1 MKPHYGG
8 DSGIRNDFD
17 VSKLVTIDYQSRGM
31 ELRHLRYFVAVA
43 EDLNFRKA
51 AGRLHISRPALS
63 KQIKDLEDEISV
75 KLLTRDTV
83 SVALTKAGEI
93 FLADA
98 REVLSQA
105 DEAISRAREAQDGNL
120 GSLRIGSVGVIATD
134 FLPGT
139 LKLFQQ
145 TYPEVEVTFVE
156 MLPPE
161 QLDALAAGKI
171 DIGFAYGQNAGNI
184 PGLDSLCVIQSTFGI
199 AVSKLN
205 ACNKC
210 TGVPLSKVGS
220 KTVLC
225 LGTEP
230 RSIHRQDTLR
240 FFASEGVKPHKIR
253 QVEGFDSLVTLV
265 AADQGVALLPEI
277 LDLANH
283 GVTIVPLQ
291 SDKTDFEFRM
301 WAVWQAN
308 SPSLMVR
315 HFVHL
320 LEQRENQAKSKSGA
334 SLMSA

>member
-1 MKPHYGG
+1 MKIHYGG
-8 DSGIRNDFD
+8 VSGIRNDFD
-17 VSKLVTIDYQSRGM
+17 VSKLVTIDYQRCGM

-63 KQIKDLEDEISV
+63 KQIKDLEGEISV

-93 FLADA
+93 FLTDA

-105 DEAISRAREAQDGNL
+105 DEAISRAREAQAGNL

-139 LKLFQQ
+139 LKLFHQS
-145 TYPEVEVTFVE
+145 YPDVEVSFVE

-161 QLDALAAGKI
+161 QLAALAAGKI
-171 DIGFAYGQNAGNI
+171 DIAFAYGQHAGNL
-184 PGLDSLCVIQSTFGI
+184 PGLESLCVIQSTFGV

-205 ACNKC
+205 SCKGC
-210 TGVPLSKVGS
+210 THVQLQKVMG
-220 KTVLC
+220 KTLLC
-225 LGTEP
+225 LGKETN
-230 RSIHRQDTLR
+230 SVHREDTLR
-240 FFASEGVKPHKIR
+240 FFASEGLKPSKIR
-253 QVEGFDSLVTLV
+253 QVEGFDSLVTLI
-265 AADQGVALLPEI
+265 AADQGVTLLPLV
-277 LDLANH
+277 LDLENQ
-283 GVTIVPLQ
+283 GVTIVPLE
-291 SDKTDFEFRM
+291 SKHTDFEFRM

-308 SPSLMVR
+308 TPSLLVR
-315 HFVHL
+315 QFVQL
-320 LEQRENQAKSKSGA
+320 LEQRSGQPKDKARA

>member
-1 MKPHYGG
+1 
-8 DSGIRNDFD
+8 
-17 VSKLVTIDYQSRGM
+17 
-31 ELRHLRYFVAVA
+31 
-43 EDLNFRKA
+43 
-51 AGRLHISRPALS
+51 
-63 KQIKDLEDEISV
+63 
-75 KLLTRDTV
+75 
-83 SVALTKAGEI
+83 
-93 FLADA
+93 
-98 REVLSQA
+98 
-105 DEAISRAREAQDGNL
+105 
-120 GSLRIGSVGVIATD
+120 
-134 FLPGT
+134 
-139 LKLFQQ
+139 
-145 TYPEVEVTFVE
+145 
-156 MLPPE
+156 MLPAE

-184 PGLDSLCVIQSTFGI
+184 PGMDSLCVLQSTFGI

-205 ACNKC
+205 SCNKC

-230 RSIHRQDTLR
+230 RSIHLENTLR

-265 AADQGVALLPEI
+265 AADQGVAMLPEI
-277 LDLANH
+277 LDLTNH

-320 LEQRENQAKSKSGA
+320 LEQRDNQAKSKSGA

>member
-1 MKPHYGG
+1 MKSEYGTV
-8 DSGIRNDFD
+8 SGNRNDFD
-17 VSKLVTIDYQSRGM
+17 VSKLVTLDYQWRGM

-75 KLLTRDTV
+75 KLLLRDTV

-98 REVLSQA
+98 REVLNQA

-139 LKLFQQ
+139 LKLFHQS
-145 TYPEVEVTFVE
+145 YPEVEVSFVE
-156 MLPPE
+156 MLPAE

-184 PGLDSLCVIQSTFGI
+184 PGMDSLCVLQSTFGI

-225 LGTEP
+225 LGKEP
-230 RSIHRQDTLR
+230 RSVHLENTLR

-265 AADQGVALLPEI
+265 AADQGVAMLPEI
-277 LDLANH
+277 LDLTNH

-320 LEQRENQAKSKSGA
+320 LEQRDNQPKSRSEA

>member
-1 MKPHYGG
+1 
-8 DSGIRNDFD
+8 
-17 VSKLVTIDYQSRGM
+17 M

-75 KLLTRDTV
+75 KLLLRDTV

-105 DEAISRAREAQDGNL
+105 DEAVSRAREAQAGHL

-139 LKLFQQ
+139 LKLFHQS
-145 TYPEVEVTFVE
+145 YPEVEVSFVE
-156 MLPPE
+156 MLPAE

-184 PGLDSLCVIQSTFGI
+184 PGLESLCVIQSTFGV

-205 ACNKC
+205 SCKGC
-210 TGVPLSKVGS
+210 THVALQKVMG
-220 KTVLC
+220 KTLLC
-225 LGTEP
+225 LGKEKH
-230 RSIHRQDTLR
+230 SVHREDTLR
-240 FFASEGVKPHKIR
+240 FFASEGLKPSKIR
-253 QVEGFDSLVTLV
+253 QVEGFDSLITLV
-265 AADQGVALLPEI
+265 AADQGVALLPLV
-277 LDLANH
+277 LDLANQ
-283 GVTIVPLQ
+283 GVTIVPLE
-291 SDKTDFEFRM
+291 SKHTDFEFRM

-308 SPSLMVR
+308 SPSLLVR
-315 HFVHL
+315 QFVQL
-320 LEQRENQAKSKSGA
+320 LEQRSAQPKDKAA
-334 SLMSA
+334 TARMSA